1 MRKISKTTNNHSMKK
16 ILLMLMACINAVT
29 MLAQKPGVY
38 KKASNKAADKTEAPC
53 KNEYMIVGINGNTM
67 LFEPYVQRNSDNRKE
82 RVRFRMGPGCH
93 QSGGSNNDSTY
104 KVAPNPPEVEDF
116 VSLLS
121 GDFTT
126 PTNNILGV
134 WYHEASGIKC
144 YKIFSP
150 TRSLLIFIYES
161 PEGSMETANAIL
173 EAVNYGKDQV
183 VAEDGTRYSVRWE
196 GADTM
201 VVTYTMEGKRH
212 REQWTRSQLPT
223 YLSGLFMSL
232 GTN

>member
-1 MRKISKTTNNHSMKK
+1 MV
-16 ILLMLMACINAVT
+16 CINAIT
-29 MLAQKPGVY
+29 SAAQKPGVY
-38 KKASNKAADKTEAPC
+38 KRISCKAGAETNMPL
-53 KNEYMIVGINGNTM
+53 KNEYMIVGINGSTM
-67 LFEPYVQRNSDNRKE
+67 LLEPYVQRNSHNGKE
-82 RVRFRMGPGCH
+82 RIRFRIKRGFL
-93 QSGGSNNDSTY
+93 QSGGSNSDSTY
-104 KVAPNPPEVEDF
+104 TVTANPPEVEDL

-121 GDFTT
+121 RDFTT

-183 VAEDGTRYSVRWE
+183 VAEGGTRYSVRWE

>member
-1 MRKISKTTNNHSMKK
+1 
-16 ILLMLMACINAVT
+16 
-29 MLAQKPGVY
+29 
-38 KKASNKAADKTEAPC
+38 
-53 KNEYMIVGINGNTM
+53 
-67 LFEPYVQRNSDNRKE
+67 
-82 RVRFRMGPGCH
+82 
-93 QSGGSNNDSTY
+93 
-104 KVAPNPPEVEDF
+104 
-116 VSLLS
+116 
-121 GDFTT
+121 
-126 PTNNILGV
+126 
-134 WYHEASGIKC
+134 
-144 YKIFSP
+144 
-150 TRSLLIFIYES
+150 
-161 PEGSMETANAIL
+161 METANAIL

>member
-1 MRKISKTTNNHSMKK
+1 MATQCSSSLMSNVIPTIEKKEFAFEWGQAAISPAGAITTRLTRSHP
-16 ILLMLMACINAVT
+16 ILL
-29 MLAQKPGVY
+29 
-38 KKASNKAADKTEAPC
+38 
-53 KNEYMIVGINGNTM
+53 
-67 LFEPYVQRNSDNRKE
+67 
-82 RVRFRMGPGCH
+82 
-93 QSGGSNNDSTY
+93 
-104 KVAPNPPEVEDF
+104 VEDF

-121 GDFTT
+121 RDFTT